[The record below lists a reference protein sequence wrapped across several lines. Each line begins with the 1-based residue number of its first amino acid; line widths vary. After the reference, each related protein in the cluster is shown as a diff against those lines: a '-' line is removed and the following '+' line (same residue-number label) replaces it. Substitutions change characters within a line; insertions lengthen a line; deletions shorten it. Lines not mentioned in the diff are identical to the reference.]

1 MATLHQL
8 AREGKVEEAKAFLLR
23 ETEGAT
29 AVNAIDKLNRTPLH
43 LAAWANHPQMV
54 ELLLKQDGCD
64 VHAEAAD
71 FTTALAFAAQ
81 IGGVECCRLLLD
93 AGARIDAKSGKG
105 AKKKTPLVLAA
116 RKGHRAVVE
125 LLLDRGADLLASGR
139 DAQTVV
145 DQITDAAT
153 RELIEAASD
162 RQQGLQQEVP
172 EHETARGGAAQEGGT
187 KRAAAEGDGSEP
199 EVAKEVQKKK
209 PKVALSFADDDVED
223 DSDLL

>member
-1 MATLHQL
+1 MI
-8 AREGKVEEAKAFLLR
+8 
-23 ETEGAT
+23 ET
-29 AVNAIDKLNRTPLH
+29 DQK
-43 LAAWANHPQMV
+43 
-54 ELLLKQDGCD
+54 
-64 VHAEAAD
+64 
-71 FTTALAFAAQ
+71 
-81 IGGVECCRLLLD
+81 
-93 AGARIDAKSGKG
+93 
-105 AKKKTPLVLAA
+105 
-116 RKGHRAVVE
+116 
-125 LLLDRGADLLASGR
+125 
-139 DAQTVV
+139 V
-145 DQITDAAT
+145 DQSLKLFFGEFALDAAT